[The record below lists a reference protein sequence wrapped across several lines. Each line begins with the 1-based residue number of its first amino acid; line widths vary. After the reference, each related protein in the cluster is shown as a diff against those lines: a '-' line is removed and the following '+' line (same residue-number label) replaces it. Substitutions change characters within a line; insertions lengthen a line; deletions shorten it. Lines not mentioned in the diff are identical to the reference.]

1 MDSCWEVLLLAVL
14 NVAQQVRLGKV
25 ETSLVFLLVAWLAV
39 VLLLALLNL
48 AQQGPLGKVEVRLV
62 KLFVAPVLKYPHY
75 LSHRH

>member
-1 MDSCWEVLLLAVL
+1 MLALL

-25 ETSLVFLLVAWLAV
+25 EASLVILLVAWLAA

-62 KLFVAPVLKYPHY
+62 KLFVAQVLKYSHY

>member
-1 MDSCWEVLLLAVL
+1 M
-14 NVAQQVRLGKV
+14 AQQVRLGKV
-25 ETSLVFLLVAWLAV
+25 EASSVILLVAWLAA

-62 KLFVAPVLKYPHY
+62 KLFVAQVLKYSHY